1 MEEKKWKSD
10 RARSGEK
17 GGWGRMSQPQD
28 SASIW
33 AMCDSLAGSGRLWS
47 ASHASDSLPQFLWQ
61 WRVMSYRN
69 CSSFCHEI
77 HHHYSEP
84 LLKDWA
90 WPCLPRAWHVLGRA
104 SQALSLFRLRLIF
117 WVIVM
122 DPVSSCAVSLPK
134 SLDTWIMGM
143 QVAWEP
149 KVQTTVACA
158 SARVILSILAR
169 WNENNNRQD
178 NRTVSDSLTSFLPAF
193 LYIYFSASSIARPLP
208 PPILCFS
215 YY

>member
-1 MEEKKWKSD
+1 
-10 RARSGEK
+10 
-17 GGWGRMSQPQD
+17 MSQPQD

-104 SQALSLFRLRLIF
+104 SQALPLFRLRLIF

-134 SLDTWIMGM
+134 SLDTDHGNASGLGAQSADNCCMCISSCDFVHTSKMERK
-143 QVAWEP
+143 QQ
-149 KVQTTVACA
+149 QT
-158 SARVILSILAR
+158 
-169 WNENNNRQD
+169 RQ
-178 NRTVSDSLTSFLPAF
+178 
-193 LYIYFSASSIARPLP
+193 
-208 PPILCFS
+208 
-215 YY
+215 